1 MGWLA
6 DKLRKWEE
14 AIDREAAPGAGS
26 RVTAGGDGLTADPAV
41 LSRWTAEAME
51 RLAAEVPD
59 PAARRRI
66 MLDRSCVFA
75 EEFGDADLD
84 ALRALFQETG
94 SAPAVV
100 SAMRENPDRF
110 GDPFIDGGVIVEI
123 RRPRDPEAFAA
134 AKTRHERQSAACF
147 CPLARE
153 SGDRLPLEYCSC
165 SAGWYRG
172 IYGSIFGVPVEVEV
186 NESLLNGDGR
196 CRFTIRVPGVL
207 DGRSPA

>member
-1 MGWLA
+1 MGWLS
-6 DKLRKWEE
+6 DKMRKWEE
-14 AIDREAAPGAGS
+14 AVDREASPGAGG
-26 RVTAGGDGLTADPAV
+26 RVTAGWDGVPADPGA
-41 LSRWTAEAME
+41 LSRWTAGAME

-75 EEFGDADLD
+75 EEFGNADLE
-84 ALRALFQETG
+84 ALRTLFLETG
-94 SAPAVV
+94 SAEAVV
-100 SAMRENPDRF
+100 KSMRENPDRF

-123 RRPRDPEAFAA
+123 RRPRDPVAFAA

-153 SGDRLPLEYCSC
+153 SEDRLPLEYCSC

-172 IYGSIFGVPVEVEV
+172 IYGAVFGVPVDVEV
-186 NESLLNGDGR
+186 HESLLNGDDR

-207 DGRSPA
+207 EG